1 MNITIGQNL
10 STLIDTKL
18 IINCTVKGIPVP
30 KVTWTRGNETLPSDG
45 RMMVKNGSLVIVEL
59 ETSDSGNY
67 TCFSENQVGKASV
80 SSTVTVAGKH
90 VSLCFFTAIQKTV
103 GTAKH
108 KAGIY
113 LNKTLAVLCNLKFV
127 DGYFVCL
134 RVVVFFC
141 VVSFHYKM

>member
-10 STLIDTKL
+10 STLTDTKL

-67 TCFSENQVGKASV
+67 TCFSENPVGTASV
-80 SSTVTVAGKH
+80 SSTVTVTGKH
-90 VSLCFFTAIQKTV
+90 VSLYISLSFRKRWAQ
-103 GTAKH
+103 
-108 KAGIY
+108 
-113 LNKTLAVLCNLKFV
+113 LNTKQEITSIN
-127 DGYFVCL
+127 
-134 RVVVFFC
+134 
-141 VVSFHYKM
+141 VSSSV

>member
-18 IINCTVKGIPVP
+18 TINCVVKGIPVP

-67 TCFSENQVGKASV
+67 TCFSENPVGTASV
-80 SSTVTVAGKH
+80 SSTVTVTGKH
-90 VSLCFFTAIQKTV
+90 VSLYISLSFRKRWVQ
-103 GTAKH
+103 
-108 KAGIY
+108 
-113 LNKTLAVLCNLKFV
+113 LNTKQEIASIK
-127 DGYFVCL
+127 
-134 RVVVFFC
+134 R
-141 VVSFHYKM
+141 

>member
-1 MNITIGQNL
+1 MTSFDQKTVNITIGQNL

-18 IINCTVKGIPVP
+18 TINCTVKGVPVP

-45 RMMVKNGSLVIVEL
+45 RMIVKNGTLVIVEL

-67 TCFSENQVGKASV
+67 TCFSENPVGKASV

-90 VSLCFFTAIQKTV
+90 VSLS
-103 GTAKH
+103 KH
-108 KAGIY
+108 KAGNY
-113 LNKTLAVLCNLKFV
+113 LNKTLTVLCNLKFI

-134 RVVVFFC
+134 FVFC
-141 VVSFHYKM
+141 IVSFHYEM